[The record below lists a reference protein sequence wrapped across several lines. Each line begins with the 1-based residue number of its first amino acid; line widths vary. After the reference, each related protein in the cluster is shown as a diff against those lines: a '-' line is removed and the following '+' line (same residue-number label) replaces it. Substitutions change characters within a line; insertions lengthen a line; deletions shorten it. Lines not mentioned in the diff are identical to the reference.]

1 VGNQCGFRKGVA
13 TEDESYLQNRYQ
25 RVQIINIYLNSNTV
39 SKQTKIKYGVPQG
52 SILGPLLFLVYI
64 NDLLKSI
71 EYKAIPVLFAYDTII
86 LITSPNNIHFQ
97 IDLTVVFG
105 QLNKWYRANLL
116 SWNFDKTYFIQFTNK
131 SMCTSDI
138 QITYEDKQIP
148 TAIETKFLGL
158 FINSTLSWKTHIEC
172 IKCKLSSACYA
183 MQ

>member
-1 VGNQCGFRKGVA
+1 MGNQCGFRKGVA

-86 LITSPNNIHFQ
+86 LITSPNNIQFQ
-97 IDLTVVFG
+97 GNLNASFG
-105 QLNKWYRANLL
+105 QLTNLL
-116 SWNFDKTYFIQFTNK
+116 ALNFEKNYFIQCTNK
-131 SMCTSDI
+131 GRCTSEAE
-138 QITYEDKQIP
+138 QIC
-148 TAIETKFLGL
+148 TAIEKTFIVL
-158 FINSTLSWKTHIEC
+158 FVNNTHPWKTHIEC
-172 IKCKLSSACYA
+172 IKSKLSSACYA
-183 MQ
+183 LRSSNHMYH